1 LNELKEMGIKLLID
15 DFGIGYSSLS
25 YLLKYKFDV
34 IKIDQFF
41 VKSLTENHHK
51 DSDALKLI
59 RTIIQISK
67 NLNIHTIAEGIENK
81 EQMEILLKEGC
92 KWGQGYYLSYPL
104 SSKEIKK
111 LLYEK
116 SKH

>member
-1 LNELKEMGIKLLID
+1 
-15 DFGIGYSSLS
+15 
-25 YLLKYKFDV
+25 
-34 IKIDQFF
+34 
-41 VKSLTENHHK
+41 
-51 DSDALKLI
+51 
-59 RTIIQISK
+59 
-67 NLNIHTIAEGIENK
+67 
-81 EQMEILLKEGC
+81 MEILLKEGC